1 MTSREERDELLANV
15 RRQRERGD
23 LKQILARYGTID
35 QDRSPLWN
43 DVEFVLEIAR
53 VYSLVGNDAKVEQY
67 FLRCAQLNPRRAALY
82 RGQIGWFFQRKKRWA
97 RALCWYDRALE
108 TFPTYHLCL
117 FRKGY
122 CLERLHRP
130 RAAAAALEAACAS
143 YDKAPP
149 EQRERSRGIQ
159 VQVLFHLARNLREIG
174 ETARAREA
182 LARCAALDEELQE
195 KVIKPEHRL
204 ASYGETY
211 LRDGDAEQA
220 IIHLEAAREIDPGSA
235 VIWERLGRAYQQAGR
250 IDEAEAA
257 LRRAIELPKGAV
269 ALIALGRLL
278 VALGR
283 HREAAEAYME
293 ALRRHPQGEV
303 QVRMELAELHLAL
316 GRPQAALEELERLA
330 AGRVPPKSTLA
341 VAVESR
347 IASILLE
354 HGRLAG
360 AVAHLTAALE
370 NDPERRDIQARLE
383 ELRAQL
389 AAGSEQEVPV
399 QAPLPDAPLPEDIA
413 AVLGESA
420 TTRHTGKV
428 ASYFPDRG
436 FGFISHDAGARTLFF
451 HVSQCEPSPP
461 VGLVSGAEV
470 SFVIGVNHRSRKPQA
485 EQVRL
490 LSSSVSPSGS
500 SPAGKA
506 TSGATPG
513 ALAAALAP
521 ERPVR
526 ERTL

>member
-1 MTSREERDELLANV
+1 MTSREGRDELLANV
-15 RRQRERGD
+15 RKQRERGD

-53 VYSLVGNDAKVEQY
+53 VYSLIGNDAKVEQY

-143 YDKAPP
+143 YDKAPA

-182 LARCAALDEELQE
+182 LARCAVLDEELQE

-211 LRDGDAEQA
+211 LRDGDPEQA
-220 IIHLEAAREIDPGSA
+220 IVHLEAAREIDPGSA

-250 IDEAEAA
+250 IADSEAA
-257 LRRAIELPKGAV
+257 LRRATELPKGAV

-278 VALGR
+278 VTQGR
-283 HREAAEAYME
+283 FREAAEAYVE
-293 ALRRHPQGEV
+293 GLRRHPQGEV

-316 GRPQAALEELERLA
+316 GRPRTALEELERLA

-341 VAVESR
+341 VAIESR

-354 HGRLAG
+354 HGRVARAVEHLAA
-360 AVAHLTAALE
+360 AVE
-370 NDPERRDIQARLE
+370 NDPERSDLRARLD
-383 ELRAQL
+383 ELRGSL
-389 AAGSEQEVPV
+389 AAGTEREVP
-399 QAPLPDAPLPEDIA
+399 AHDPLPDAPLPEDVA
-413 AVLGESA
+413 AVLGESTA
-420 TTRHTGKV
+420 TRHTGKV

-436 FGFISHDAGARTLFF
+436 FGFIAHDAGARTLFF
-451 HVSQCEPSPP
+451 HVSQCEPLPP
-461 VGLVSGAEV
+461 AGLVSGAEV

-490 LSSSVSPSGS
+490 VSGGEPARTGEAATI
-500 SPAGKA
+500 SP
-506 TSGATPG
+506 PG
-513 ALAAALAP
+513 ALPAALAP
-521 ERPVR
+521 ARPVR
-526 ERTL
+526 QRTL